1 MVELHTPHGQISIVY
16 SLQYFLFAIF
26 LVALCIQAIIM
37 MAHCWCTAGTLLA
50 HCWHTWE
57 FILSMVH
64 VLALGQQVTGEIV
77 L

>member
-1 MVELHTPHGQISIVY
+1 MLALHTPHGQINIVY
-16 SLQYFLFAIF
+16 SLQYFLFAIC
-26 LVALCIQAIIM
+26 LAALCIHAIIM
-37 MAHCWCTAGTLLA
+37 MAHCWHTAGTLLA